1 VEHIPVQEDRSSK
14 KIETGARRGLQQKG
28 GPMFSKIGK
37 QKHACY
43 IIMTLTWQEKV

>member
-1 VEHIPVQEDRSSK
+1 MEHIPVQEDRSGK
-14 KIETGARRGLQQKG
+14 QMEIGARRGLQRKG
-28 GPMFSKIGK
+28 GPMFPKIGK